1 MTDLLETLK
10 PETLHSVAEAVVLLE
25 HPGGSDIFETVTEN
39 LLTEASPD
47 TNELTTTDE
56 VTVLLSEGVQGP
68 PGVGPQGPKGDPGAD
83 SIVPGPQ
90 GPAGPTGPAG
100 PQGPAGAD
108 STVPGPQGP
117 SGPQGAQGELGPQ
130 GPQGT
135 QGPQGPVG
143 PAGLEGPQGPP
154 GADSTVP
161 GPQGPAGPQG
171 EVGPQGETG
180 PQGPAGTGS
189 GIEHSTYADASRPVA
204 YVAYANRIVRLD
216 YATWPP
222 AETTASTTDVHTD
235 WPNRASL
242 EYA

>member
-39 LLTEASPD
+39 LLTEAAPD

-83 SIVPGPQ
+83 STVPGPQ

-117 SGPQGAQGELGPQ
+117 AGPQGLQGIQ
-130 GPQGT
+130 G
-135 QGPQGPVG
+135 
-143 PAGLEGPQGPP
+143 AP

-161 GPQGPAGPQG
+161 GPQGPAGPAG
-171 EVGPQGETG
+171 PAGPVGPQGPAGQQGEAG
-180 PQGPAGTGS
+180 PQGPAGTGGTEKS
-189 GIEHSTYADASRPVA
+189 LYADASRPIA
-204 YVAYANRIVRLD
+204 YVGYSSRIVRMD

-222 AETTASTTDVHTD
+222 VETTATTANVHTD
-235 WPNRASL
+235 WPSRASL
-242 EYA
+242 TYA